1 MGRRVTVLGGGAM
14 GTACALLLAGQPE
27 VEVTLWV
34 RTDADAQVLNA
45 DRVNTRYLPGVP
57 LPEALAVTAEG
68 RAALEGADWLVVAIP
83 TAFLRQTLAPL
94 AGQVA
99 PGTPVI
105 SVIKGIEVGT
115 HLRPSEILREL
126 LGPRPVVA
134 VCGPCHAEE
143 MAKQFPTSVVAA
155 GDDRSA
161 CEAAA
166 QLFRTSRYRV
176 YTSRDLVGVELA
188 GALKN
193 VVAIAAGVS
202 DGLGFGDNA
211 KAALLSRAC
220 VEMARFGAEFG
231 ANPGTFLGLAGIG
244 DLMTTC
250 FSPFG
255 RNRKVGIGI
264 GRGLSLA
271 EALGTIPGVAEGVTT
286 CRSVQE
292 LVVERRLEMPIVE
305 AVHQILFQ
313 GVSPI
318 EATTRLMTRAPR
330 EESLT
335 ITI

>member
-14 GTACALLLAGQPE
+14 GTACALLLTGQPE
-27 VEVTLWV
+27 VEVRLWV
-34 RTDADAQVLNA
+34 RTAVEAQSLTA
-45 DRVNTRYLPGVP
+45 DRVNGRYLPGIL
-57 LPEALAVTAEG
+57 LPETLAVTSEPE
-68 RAALEGADWLVVAIP
+68 AALTGADWLVVAIP

-94 AGQVA
+94 AGHVPA
-99 PGTPVI
+99 GARVI

-115 HLRPSEILREL
+115 HLRPSEILREV

-155 GDDRSA
+155 GDVWSA

-166 QLFRTSRYRV
+166 ELFRTSRYRV
-176 YTSRDLVGVELA
+176 YTCRDLVGVELA

-250 FSPFG
+250 FSPYG
-255 RNRKVGIGI
+255 RNRKIGIGI
-264 GRGLSLA
+264 GRGLTLA
-271 EALGTIPGVAEGVTT
+271 EALETIPGVAEGVTT
-286 CRSVQE
+286 CRSVRE
-292 LVVERRLEMPIVE
+292 LAVERRLDLPIVD
-305 AVHQILFQ
+305 AVHQIRFE

-330 EESLT
+330 EETLT